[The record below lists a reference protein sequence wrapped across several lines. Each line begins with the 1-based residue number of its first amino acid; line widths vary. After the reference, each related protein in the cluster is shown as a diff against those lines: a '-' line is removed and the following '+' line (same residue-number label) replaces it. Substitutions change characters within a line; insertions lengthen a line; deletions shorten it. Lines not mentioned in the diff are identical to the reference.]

1 MAVGGGFPSAS
12 PRWPRPQGGLP
23 GRRTYALRRQR
34 LSVAAIRCLR
44 RRLPPARATGTAA
57 GRSGR
62 APRARPAADW
72 RL

>member
-23 GRRTYALRRQR
+23 

-44 RRLPPARATGTAA
+44 RRLPPARATGAAA